1 MSLLPRTAEEFSSA
15 EYWER
20 FFKKR
25 GEKAFEWYGDY
36 NKLCGML
43 HKYIKP
49 RDKVSRYTDNLTCRK
64 MPPKIVPP
72 PQSICLL
79 LNFFLLKSHVRLVL
93 YDARK
98 NSYPNDRVL

>member
-36 NKLCGML
+36 NKLCGVL

-49 RDKVSRYTDNLTCRK
+49 RDKVSRCTDNLTCRK
-64 MPPKIVPP
+64 MPPKNVPTQ
-72 PQSICLL
+72 QSICLL
-79 LNFFLLKSHVRLVL
+79 LKFFLLKSHVSLVL
-93 YDARK
+93 YDARN